1 MNILIKKLLLI
12 TLISTLI
19 FVGCTNDSTVK
30 PNEQGKESLII
41 LQGVDATSL
50 DPAMHSD
57 SPSGNVD
64 HQIFDTL
71 LKRNSDMDLESNV
84 FTEWEMID
92 ELTWEFEIKEGIEF
106 HNGDLLTAEDVK
118 FSIDRIV
125 DPETQSTRIS
135 HYSLIESTDVV
146 DATKVLIKTKEPS
159 PILLARLAALEVLP
173 KDYIEE
179 VGNSEFSQNPVGS
192 GPFKFVE
199 WVKDERIVLESFSEY
214 WQGEPAIKE
223 VIFKPVPEAASRVMA
238 LQAGEADLITNL
250 PPHSSSQLE
259 ENKQLRV
266 EEVPSSRVMFLAFTT
281 SNETVS
287 QLKVRRAIELAVDSK
302 SIVESLFSN
311 KATVSSQIISVFDLG
326 YDEEVEV
333 RESNIEKAKELLK
346 EADAEDITLN
356 LKSPSGRYT
365 LDKEVAQAV
374 AAQISELGITVNLQF
389 EDFNNY
395 VSKIIN
401 GTMDA
406 DLWLI
411 GWGNGTFD
419 AGATLNQWLHTN
431 NPTAYYEVEEE
442 TNMTVNSL
450 IEEALVTL
458 DDQKRED
465 LYNQVIKQ
473 VVEDTAFVNL
483 YQQNDLYGVNEE
495 LNWSARGD
503 ELIDLFNA
511 SWK

>member
-1 MNILIKKLLLI
+1 MTKLLKKLLLI
-12 TLISTLI
+12 TLISTLVL
-19 FVGCTNDSTVK
+19 VGCTNEDTTE
-30 PNEQGKESLII
+30 PDEQKKEELTI

-71 LKRNSDMDLESNV
+71 LKRNNDMELEPSV

-92 ELTWEFEIKEGIEF
+92 DLTWEFSIKEGIKF
-106 HNGDLLTAEDVK
+106 HNGDTLTTEDVK

-125 DPETQSTRIS
+125 NPDTKSTRRS
-135 HYSLIESTDVV
+135 HYSFIESINVLDSN
-146 DATKVLIKTKEPS
+146 KVSIKTKEPS
-159 PILLARLAALEVLP
+159 PILLARLAALEVVP
-173 KDYIEE
+173 KNYIEE
-179 VGNSEFSQNPVGS
+179 VGNSEFSQNPIGS
-192 GPFKFVE
+192 GPFKFDE
-199 WVKDERIVLESFSEY
+199 WVKDERIVLKAFEDH
-214 WQGEPAIKE
+214 WQGEPPIKE

-238 LQAGEADLITNL
+238 LQAGEADLITNV
-250 PPHSSSQLE
+250 PPHSAGELE
-259 ENKQLRV
+259 EAQGVRV
-266 EEVPSSRVMFLAFTT
+266 EEVPSSRVMFLTFTT
-281 SNETVS
+281 SNETVKH
-287 QLKVRRAIELAVDSK
+287 LKVRQAIELAVDSK

-326 YDEEVEV
+326 YDEEVLV

-346 EADAEDITLN
+346 EADAENITLN

-374 AAQISELGITVNLQF
+374 AAQIGELGITVNLQF

-419 AGATLNQWLHTN
+419 AGATLNQWLHTDN
-431 NPTAYYEVEEE
+431 STAYYSVDDN
-442 TNMTVNSL
+442 TNNTVDNL

-473 VVEDTAFVNL
+473 VVADTAFINL
-483 YQQNDLYGVNEE
+483 YQQNDIYGVIDE